1 MVIICSRRG
10 WFLCRTL
17 SSKKLKAHIGKSEM
31 RRGRVKV
38 YISVGFLHISEINK
52 ILGKVGIT
60 NMAYLTTTGSGQPV
74 LILKEGTTRSRGKEA
89 QRNNIM
95 AARVI
100 GEVLKTTLG
109 PRGMDK
115 MLIDSLGDITITN
128 DGAAILKE
136 IDVEHPAAKMMVE
149 IAKTQDDM
157 VGDGTTSAVVL
168 ASELLKRAEELLEQ
182 NIHPTILVSG
192 FRKASQK
199 AIEVINKTAV
209 PLDINDRK
217 TLLKVALTSMSSKA
231 IGGAKDHLAEISID
245 AVKQIAEQRG
255 EKTIAD
261 IDNIQ
266 LIKKTGKSLLE
277 TELIQGIIIDKEVVN
292 PGMLKMKENAK
303 IALIDSAL
311 EIEKTEISAEIR
323 IKDPTQMKAFLD
335 QENDMM
341 QDMVVKIKASGANVI
356 FCQKGI
362 DDMVQH
368 FLAKEGIIAARRVK
382 ESDME
387 KLARATGGRIISD
400 LDDLKKADLGSAGL
414 VEERKIGD
422 DKMIFVEKC
431 KDPHSVAIL
440 IRAGLERMVD
450 EAERAMTDSLSV
462 VSDVIE
468 NSQIV
473 PGGGAIEIEIAKE
486 LRKYATKV
494 GGREQLAVEAFADA
508 VEVIPRTLAENA
520 GLEPIDILV
529 ELRSTHDKA
538 DGKFTGINVF
548 TGKLQDSVA
557 NGVIE
562 PIVVKEQAIKS
573 AAESAAM
580 ILRIDD
586 VITAKAPKAPA
597 GGPGG
602 MPGGMGEE

>member
-1 MVIICSRRG
+1 
-10 WFLCRTL
+10 
-17 SSKKLKAHIGKSEM
+17 
-31 RRGRVKV
+31 
-38 YISVGFLHISEINK
+38 
-52 ILGKVGIT
+52 
-60 NMAYLTTTGSGQPV
+60 MAYLTTTGSGQPV
-74 LILKEGTTRSRGKEA
+74 LILKEGTSRSRGKEA

-128 DGAAILKE
+128 DGAAILNE

-157 VGDGTTSAVVL
+157 VGDGTTTAVVL
-168 ASELLKRAEELLEQ
+168 ASELLKKAEELLDQ

-192 FRKASQK
+192 YRKAAQK
-199 AIEVINKTAV
+199 AIEIIGKTAV
-209 PLDINDRK
+209 PVNIEDRK
-217 TLLKVALTSMSSKA
+217 TLLKVALTSMGSKA
-231 IGGAKDHLAEISID
+231 VGAAKEHFAEIAID
-245 AVKQIAEQRG
+245 AVKQITEQRG
-255 EKTIAD
+255 DKKLAD

-277 TELIQGIIIDKEVVN
+277 TQLVRGIIVDKETVH
-292 PGMLKMKENAK
+292 PEMPKKKENAE
-303 IALIDSAL
+303 IALLDSAL
-311 EIEKTEISAEIR
+311 EIEKTEMSAEIR
-323 IKDPTQMKAFLD
+323 IRDPSQMKAFLD
-335 QENDMM
+335 QESSMLEKM
-341 QDMVVKIKASGANVI
+341 ASKIKASGADVV

-368 FLAKEGIIAARRVK
+368 FLAKEGIIAARRIK

-387 KLARATGGRIISD
+387 KLARATGGKIVSN
-400 LDDLKKADLGSAGL
+400 LDDLKAQDLGRAGL

-450 EAERAMTDSLSV
+450 EAERAMTDALSV

-468 NSQIV
+468 NSKIV
-473 PGGGAIEIEIAKE
+473 AGGGAVEIEVAKE

-494 GGREQLAVEAFADA
+494 GGREQLAIEAFADA
-508 VEVIPRTLAENA
+508 MEVIPRALAENA
-520 GLEPIDILV
+520 GLEPIDVLV
-529 ELRSTHDKA
+529 ELRSAHDKE
-538 DGKFTGINVF
+538 DGKYKGVNVF
-548 TGKLQDSVA
+548 NGKVENSLE

-562 PIVVKEQAIKS
+562 PVVVKEQAIKS

-586 VITAKAPKAPA
+586 VIAATKPKA

-602 MPGGMGEE
+602 GMPGGPEGEE

>member
-1 MVIICSRRG
+1 
-10 WFLCRTL
+10 
-17 SSKKLKAHIGKSEM
+17 
-31 RRGRVKV
+31 
-38 YISVGFLHISEINK
+38 
-52 ILGKVGIT
+52 
-60 NMAYLTTTGSGQPV
+60 MAYLTTTGSGQPV
-74 LILKEGTTRSRGKEA
+74 LVLKEGTTRSRGKEA

-95 AARVI
+95 AARIV

-115 MLIDSLGDITITN
+115 MLIDSLGEITITN

-157 VGDGTTSAVVL
+157 VGDGTTSAVVI
-168 ASELLKRAEELLEQ
+168 ASELLRKAEELLDQ

-192 FRKASQK
+192 YRKASQK
-199 AIEVINKTAV
+199 AIEVIGKTSV
-209 PLDINDRK
+209 PLDVNDRK

-231 IGGAKDHLAEISID
+231 VGSAREHLAEISID
-245 AVKQIAEQRG
+245 AVKQIAEVRG
-255 EKTIAD
+255 DKTIAD

-266 LIKKTGKSLLE
+266 LVKKTGKSLLE
-277 TELIQGIIIDKEVVN
+277 TQLIRGIIIDKEVVN
-292 PGMLKMKENAK
+292 PGMPKSKENAK
-303 IALIDSAL
+303 IALLDSAL
-311 EIEKTEISAEIR
+311 EIEKTEITAEIR
-323 IKDPTQMKAFLD
+323 IKDPSQMKAFLD
-335 QENDMM
+335 QENTML
-341 QDMVVKIKASGANVI
+341 QEMVTKVKASGADVI

-387 KLARATGGRIISD
+387 KLARATGGRIVSD
-400 LDDLKKADLGSAGL
+400 LDDLKKADLGAAGL

-422 DKMIFVEKC
+422 DKLIFVEKC

-450 EAERAMTDSLSV
+450 EAERAMTDCLSV

-468 NSQIV
+468 NNKIV
-473 PGGGAIEIEIAKE
+473 PGGGAIEIEMAKE

-529 ELRSTHDKA
+529 EMRSVHDKA
-538 DGKFTGINVF
+538 DGKNMGINIF
-548 TGKLQDSVA
+548 TGKLQDSIA

-562 PIVVKEQAIKS
+562 PIMVKEQAIKS
-573 AAESAAM
+573 ASESAAL

-586 VITAKAPKAPA
+586 VITAKAPKGGP

-602 MPGGMGEE
+602 MGGMEE

>member
-1 MVIICSRRG
+1 
-10 WFLCRTL
+10 
-17 SSKKLKAHIGKSEM
+17 
-31 RRGRVKV
+31 
-38 YISVGFLHISEINK
+38 
-52 ILGKVGIT
+52 
-60 NMAYLTTTGSGQPV
+60 MAYLTTTGSGQPV

-168 ASELLKRAEELLEQ
+168 ASELLKKAEELLDQ
-182 NIHPTILVSG
+182 NIHPTLLVSG
-192 FRKASQK
+192 YRKASQK
-199 AIEVINKTAV
+199 AIEVINKLSV
-209 PLDINDRK
+209 PLDTNDKK

-231 IGGAKDHLAEISID
+231 VGSARDHLAEISIE

-255 EKTIAD
+255 DKTIAD

-277 TELIQGIIIDKEVVN
+277 TELIRGIIIDKEVVN
-292 PGMLKMKENAK
+292 PGMPKSKENAK
-303 IALIDSAL
+303 IALLDSAL

-335 QENDMM
+335 QETDMM
-341 QDMVVKIKASGANVI
+341 QDMVAKVKASGADVI

-368 FLAKEGIIAARRVK
+368 FLSKEGIIAARRVK

-400 LDDLKKADLGSAGL
+400 LDDLKKADLGYAGL

-468 NSQIV
+468 NNKIV
-473 PGGGAIEIEIAKE
+473 PGGGAVEIEIAKE

-508 VEVIPRTLAENA
+508 VEVIPRTLAENG

-529 ELRSTHDKA
+529 ELRSVHDKD
-538 DGKFTGINVF
+538 DGKYKGINVF
-548 TGKLQDSVA
+548 TGKLQDSIA

-562 PIVVKEQAIKS
+562 PIMVKEQAIKS
-573 AAESAAM
+573 AAESAAL

-597 GGPGG
+597 GG

>member
-1 MVIICSRRG
+1 
-10 WFLCRTL
+10 
-17 SSKKLKAHIGKSEM
+17 
-31 RRGRVKV
+31 
-38 YISVGFLHISEINK
+38 
-52 ILGKVGIT
+52 
-60 NMAYLTTTGSGQPV
+60 MAYLTTTGSGQPV

-115 MLIDSLGDITITN
+115 MLIDNLGDITITN
-128 DGAAILKE
+128 DGAAILNE
-136 IDVEHPAAKMMVE
+136 IDVEHPAAKIMVE

-157 VGDGTTSAVVL
+157 VGDGTTTAVVL
-168 ASELLKRAEELLEQ
+168 ASELLKKAEELLDQ

-192 FRKASQK
+192 YRKAAQK
-199 AIEVINKTAV
+199 AIEAINKTAIPV
-209 PLDINDRK
+209 DIEDKK
-217 TLLKVALTSMSSKA
+217 TLLKVALTSMNSKA
-231 IGGAKDHLAEISID
+231 VGSAKEHLAEIALE
-245 AVKQIAEQRG
+245 AVKQIAEKRG
-255 EKTIAD
+255 DKMLAD

-277 TELIQGIIIDKEVVN
+277 TQLIRGIIVDKEAVHSAM
-292 PGMLKMKENAK
+292 PKKKENAK
-303 IALIDSAL
+303 IALLDSAL
-311 EIEKTEISAEIR
+311 EIEKTEMSAEIR
-323 IKDPTQMKAFLD
+323 IKDPSQMQAFLD
-335 QENDMM
+335 QENNMLEKM
-341 QDMVVKIKASGANVI
+341 ASKIKASGADVV

-368 FLAKEGIIAARRVK
+368 YLAKAGIMAARRVK

-387 KLARATGGRIISD
+387 KLSRATGAKIISD
-400 LDDLKKADLGSAGL
+400 LDDLKTTDLGTACT

-450 EAERAMTDSLSV
+450 EAERAMIDALSV

-468 NSQIV
+468 NNKIV
-473 PGGGAIEIEIAKE
+473 AGGGAVEIEIAKE

-508 VEVIPRTLAENA
+508 IEIIPRTLAENA
-520 GLEPIDILV
+520 GLDPIDILV
-529 ELRSTHDKA
+529 ELRSAHDKE
-538 DGKFTGINVF
+538 DGKYKGVDVF
-548 TGKLQDSVA
+548 TGKVQNSLE

-573 AAESAAM
+573 AAESATM
-580 ILRIDD
+580 ILRVDD
-586 VITAKAPKAPA
+586 VITAKSPK
-597 GGPGG
+597 GGPGGG
-602 MPGGMGEE
+602 MPGGPEGEE

>member
-1 MVIICSRRG
+1 
-10 WFLCRTL
+10 
-17 SSKKLKAHIGKSEM
+17 
-31 RRGRVKV
+31 
-38 YISVGFLHISEINK
+38 
-52 ILGKVGIT
+52 
-60 NMAYLTTTGSGQPV
+60 MAYLTTTSSGQPV

-95 AARVI
+95 AARLI

-115 MLIDSLGDITITN
+115 MLVDSLGDITITN
-128 DGAAILKE
+128 DGAAILNE
-136 IDVEHPAAKMMVE
+136 MDVEHPAAKMMVE

-157 VGDGTTSAVVL
+157 VGDGTTTTVIL
-168 ASELLKRAEELLEQ
+168 AGELLKKAEDLLDQ

-192 FRKASQK
+192 YRKASQK
-199 AIEVINKTAV
+199 AIEIINKTSV
-209 PLDINDRK
+209 PVDIEDRK
-217 TLLKVALTSMSSKA
+217 TLLKVALTSMSSK
-231 IGGAKDHLAEISID
+231 GVGAAREHLAEIAID

-255 EKTIAD
+255 DKKIAD

-266 LIKKTGKSLLE
+266 LVKKTGKSLLE
-277 TELIQGIIIDKEVVN
+277 TQLISGIIIDKEVVH
-292 PGMLKMKENAK
+292 PGMPKKKENAK
-303 IALIDSAL
+303 IALLDSAL
-311 EIEKTEISAEIR
+311 EIEKTEMSAEIR
-323 IKDPTQMKAFLD
+323 IRDPSQMKAFLD
-335 QENDMM
+335 QETNMM
-341 QDMVVKIKASGANVI
+341 KEMADKIKASRADVV

-368 FLAKEGIIAARRVK
+368 FLAKEGIIAARRIK

-387 KLARATGGRIISD
+387 KLARATGGTIISD
-400 LDDLKKADLGSAGL
+400 LDDLKAKDLGNAGL

-450 EAERAMTDSLSV
+450 EAERAMTDALSV

-468 NSQIV
+468 NSKIV
-473 PGGGAIEIEIAKE
+473 AGGGAVEIEVAKE

-508 VEVIPRTLAENA
+508 VEIIPRTLAENA
-520 GLEPIDILV
+520 GLDPIDILV
-529 ELRSTHDKA
+529 ELRSAHEKE
-538 DGKFTGINVF
+538 DGKYKGVNVF
-548 TGKLQDSVA
+548 TGKVQNSLDS
-557 NGVIE
+557 GVIE
-562 PIVVKEQAIKS
+562 PSVVKEQAIKS
-573 AAESAAM
+573 AAESASM

-586 VITAKAPKAPA
+586 VITAKAPK
-597 GGPGG
+597 GGPGGG
-602 MPGGMGEE
+602 MPGGPEGEE